1 MILAQVVHACMTD
14 IIWEFND
21 MDISIRKNKEELYMN
36 DKLCNN
42 NMDYDDLIKENEALK
57 MELHKLAEKF
67 NKLAEENKE
76 LIEQLEWAYEEMSA
90 R

>member
-1 MILAQVVHACMTD
+1 
-14 IIWEFND
+14 
-21 MDISIRKNKEELYMN
+21 MN

-76 LIEQLEWAYEEMSA
+76 LIEQLEWAYEEMSE